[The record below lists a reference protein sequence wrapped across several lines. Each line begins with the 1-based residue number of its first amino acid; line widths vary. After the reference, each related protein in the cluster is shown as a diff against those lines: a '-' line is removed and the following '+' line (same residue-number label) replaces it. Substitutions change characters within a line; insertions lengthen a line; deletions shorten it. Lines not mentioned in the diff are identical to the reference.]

1 MIKRRRKGRGKSE
14 AAVFTRSDKLKLAA
28 WSAAAVIVF
37 FGFIHLVGTRT
48 QAAALD
54 RRIERWKIEYHVDN
68 EQAFRLRAIENEFHG
83 SGNPFTLPAHTM
95 DEVHEH
101 HRALASVMN
110 PEDGVSFLAA
120 QQSDDHETH
129 THAH

>member
-1 MIKRRRKGRGKSE
+1 VTKRRHKRKRDNE
-14 AAVFTRSDKLKLAA
+14 ATILTRSDKLKLAA
-28 WSAAAVIVF
+28 WSAVALLVF

-54 RRIERWKIEYHVDN
+54 RRIERWRIDYHVDN
-68 EQAFRLRAIENEFHG
+68 EQAVGLRAIENGFHG

-101 HRALASVMN
+101 HRALARVMN
-110 PEDGVSFLAA
+110 PEDGARFLAA

-129 THAH
+129 SDSH